1 MIMAGVVGDG
11 SFKDWC
17 WNIFDAP
24 LKIDDL
30 LFLFTDL
37 SVQGSRVQEGFE
49 AVHLSVRWEDPPQM
63 VGFFRKGKNP
73 RNIQVFRNYFLNF
86 PQIYRDILDI

>member
-1 MIMAGVVGDG
+1 MIMAGVVQQMEVL
-11 SFKDWC
+11 KRLMLKC

-49 AVHLSVRWEDPPQM
+49 AVLFFLSDEMTHPKM
-63 VGFFRKGKNP
+63 VF
-73 RNIQVFRNYFLNF
+73 VNF
-86 PQIYRDILDI
+86 S